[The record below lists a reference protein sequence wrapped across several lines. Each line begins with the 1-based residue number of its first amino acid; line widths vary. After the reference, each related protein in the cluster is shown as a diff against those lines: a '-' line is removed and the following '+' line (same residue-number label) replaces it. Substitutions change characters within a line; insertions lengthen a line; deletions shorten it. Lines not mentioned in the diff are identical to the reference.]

1 MYNEYSFV
9 AVGRNVLE
17 SQWDGAMSRNLVYRR
32 NRVVGYGGFG
42 IRDKTTD
49 VIVES
54 CDVVNT
60 TVGIHINE
68 TTTNVMTRNNSVS
81 NNVEADSVNL

>member
-9 AVGRNVLE
+9 AVGRNVLK
-17 SQWDGAMSRNLVYRR
+17 SQWDGAMSRNLVYR
-32 NRVVGYGGFG
+32 NRVVGYRGFG
-42 IRDKTTD
+42 ISDKTTD
-49 VIVES
+49 VILES